1 MKLLKWTGEGVP
13 GGGTKSG
20 GSEYWIG
27 LTGVL
32 RGETLVSVGQNILV
46 LVALPL
52 MEHLPGVHVVRVVL
66 AAVSGQVHHEVRLE
80 VDLFMTVCQAGVP
93 GHPVPP
99 AGLPLPAAG
108 KVDVAQDEFDRPEA
122 ADVEH
127 GVGVVLV
134 LGPAVQQFVVSSL
147 LPDDSLVEAGRVED
161 IARLQPQILPVKSFC

>member
-20 GSEYWIG
+20 DPNIG
-27 LTGVL
+27 LVL
-32 RGETLVSVGQNILV
+32 PV

-52 MEHLPGVHVVRVVL
+52 VEHLPGVQILRVVHV
-66 AAVSGQVHHEVRLE
+66 AVPGQVHHEVRPE
-80 VDLFMTVCQAGVP
+80 VDLLMTVCQAGVP

>member
-1 MKLLKWTGEGVP
+1 MGEQ
-13 GGGTKSG
+13 SQ
-20 GSEYWIG
+20 EDQNIG
-27 LTGVL
+27 LVL
-32 RGETLVSVGQNILV
+32 PV

-52 MEHLPGVHVVRVVL
+52 VEHLPGVHVVRVV
-66 AAVSGQVHHEVRLE
+66 H
-80 VDLFMTVCQAGVP
+80 VP
-93 GHPVPP
+93 GYPVPP

-134 LGPAVQQFVVSSL
+134 LSPAVQQFVVSSL

-161 IARLQPQILPVKSFC
+161 IARLQPQILPGKTFYQKIKV

>member
-20 GSEYWIG
+20 GSEYGIG

-66 AAVSGQVHHEVRLE
+66 AAVSG
-80 VDLFMTVCQAGVP
+80 
-93 GHPVPP
+93 
-99 AGLPLPAAG
+99 
-108 KVDVAQDEFDRPEA
+108 
-122 ADVEH
+122 
-127 GVGVVLV
+127 
-134 LGPAVQQFVVSSL
+134 
-147 LPDDSLVEAGRVED
+147 
-161 IARLQPQILPVKSFC
+161 

>member
-1 MKLLKWTGEGVP
+1 
-13 GGGTKSG
+13 
-20 GSEYWIG
+20 
-27 LTGVL
+27 
-32 RGETLVSVGQNILV
+32 
-46 LVALPL
+46 
-52 MEHLPGVHVVRVVL
+52 
-66 AAVSGQVHHEVRLE
+66 
-80 VDLFMTVCQAGVP
+80 MTVCQAGVP
-93 GHPVPP
+93 GYPVPP

-161 IARLQPQILPVKSFC
+161 IARLQPQILPGKTFYQKIKV